1 MKTFTTSERN
11 RSKPMSYVSTA
22 CGNKT
27 SVHHASI
34 CEAMS
39 PIRELK
45 KGKEWRL
52 ETGGRREGGGGGE
65 EGK

>member
-1 MKTFTTSERN
+1 
-11 RSKPMSYVSTA
+11 MSYVSTA
-22 CGNKT
+22 RGNKT